1 MKVRIYNKNLNPKF
15 WTPQK
20 ALKAEIRTAL
30 VEIARQF
37 ISTAEI
43 NVHIKDILF
52 IGSSANYNWTEF
64 SDIDLH
70 ILIDISELDA
80 SREIAD
86 KLVKLLAK
94 KWNQEHNIKI
104 KGHNVEVYVQDFNEK
119 NASTGVYSLTG
130 NRWINEA
137 EPKKIVLDKNLIR
150 QKYESWKVRIH
161 DAIRSRDLT
170 KTKQMMK
177 DLVNVRNVGLKSE
190 GEFST
195 ENLVFKILRQ
205 SGLIGQIKSSIQ
217 GMENKA
223 LSVTDIVRP

>member
-1 MKVRIYNKNLNPKF
+1 
-15 WTPQK
+15 
-20 ALKAEIRTAL
+20 
-30 VEIARQF
+30 
-37 ISTAEI
+37 
-43 NVHIKDILF
+43 
-52 IGSSANYNWTEF
+52 
-64 SDIDLH
+64 
-70 ILIDISELDA
+70 LIDISELDA

>member
-1 MKVRIYNKNLNPKF
+1 
-15 WTPQK
+15 
-20 ALKAEIRTAL
+20 
-30 VEIARQF
+30 
-37 ISTAEI
+37 
-43 NVHIKDILF
+43 
-52 IGSSANYNWTEF
+52 
-64 SDIDLH
+64 
-70 ILIDISELDA
+70 
-80 SREIAD
+80 
-86 KLVKLLAK
+86 
-94 KWNQEHNIKI
+94 
-104 KGHNVEVYVQDFNEK
+104 VYVQDFNEK